1 MKKNKKKKHNYIGSS
16 LDDWLKEEGILEHCE
31 EIGAKYEFTMQ
42 LKEEME
48 KQNITKEELASRM
61 HTSRSAIERILNPQK
76 PSTLRSFQKA
86 AIAIG
91 RPLRI
96 SLG

>member
-1 MKKNKKKKHNYIGSS
+1 MKKNKKHTYIGSS
-16 LDDWLKEEGILEHCE
+16 LNDFLEEDGILEHCE
-31 EIGAKYEFTMQ
+31 EVGAKYAFSMQ
-42 LKEEME
+42 LKDEME
-48 KQNITKEELASRM
+48 KQEISKEELAIRM
-61 HTSRSAIERILNPQK
+61 HTSRSAVDRILDPKK
-76 PSTLRSFQKA
+76 PSTLRSFHKA

>member
-1 MKKNKKKKHNYIGSS
+1 MRKNKKHSYIGSS
-16 LDDWLKEEGILEHCE
+16 LDDFLKEEGILEHCE
-31 EIGAKYEFTMQ
+31 EVGSKYAFTMQ
-42 LKEEME
+42 LKDEMK
-48 KQNITKEELASRM
+48 KQEVSKEELANRM
-61 HTSRSAIERILNPQK
+61 HTSRSAVDRILDPNK
-76 PSTLRSFQKA
+76 PSTLRSFYRA